1 MQQRPTKQVRHQ
13 QHQHPSTV
21 CSTLAVR
28 TLTLTCSL
36 SQAPTSFHLA
46 PIISLSLALAHTATE
61 TAAFIFKSN
70 ESEIAGAPLSAHYT
84 PLSNTFAGGL
94 RKWSKHEIDI
104 INTQLETL
112 QMSFDETETARE
124 APRATTTGFCVALL
138 ILLLLLLL

>member
-1 MQQRPTKQVRHQ
+1 MQHTCCAHS
-13 QHQHPSTV
+13 HSHLLSFPSSNLLPS
-21 CSTLAVR
+21 CSNNL
-28 TLTLTCSL
+28 SL
-36 SQAPTSFHLA
+36 
-46 PIISLSLALAHTATE
+46 SLSLALAHTATE

>member
-1 MQQRPTKQVRHQ
+1 MQHTCCAHS
-13 QHQHPSTV
+13 HSHLLFFPSSNLLPS
-21 CSTLAVR
+21 CSNNL
-28 TLTLTCSL
+28 
-36 SQAPTSFHLA
+36 
-46 PIISLSLALAHTATE
+46 SLSLALAHTATE

-84 PLSNTFAGGL
+84 PLAYTFAGGL

-138 ILLLLLLL
+138 ILLLLLLLLCSERK